1 MSMLITMDATLIDE
15 FRDKVNDSKVLQGML
30 RNVDEKNHWNILCS
44 AMDWISTVANGLPT
58 LDIIPSDGMGY
69 DHLDTLKLMQ
79 YIVLIDVLSES
90 IIQLFRVMDKDQPY
104 PLKSDTS
111 VFQQSRLDDDTYF
124 KHIRAAFST
133 HPVNLSSVDGVRNN
147 GGERFYASWVAKH
160 GPVDHDYY
168 VLLYSNDPAK
178 EGHYYLG
185 VNIADLNLYAEKR
198 YKLLEILIQM
208 VDSKV
213 KNHISFYQS
222 KIISSKDE
230 ISEELDILLEE
241 DKKRFGTF
249 RGYLGY
255 SNDILYIRRMLET
268 DTNPISGRVCEQI
281 IHDYKEFLKSTIS
294 QIREGVQNVNRINVL
309 SIRCIGYEFEKI
321 YTYLSNHSHPVGE
334 MFFNELI
341 KNLELPTFLS
351 TTEDFDLKQ
360 LVVDSYIHQKSME
373 LERNVNFDEFIICS

>member
-1 MSMLITMDATLIDE
+1 
-15 FRDKVNDSKVLQGML
+15 
-30 RNVDEKNHWNILCS
+30 
-44 AMDWISTVANGLPT
+44 
-58 LDIIPSDGMGY
+58 
-69 DHLDTLKLMQ
+69 
-79 YIVLIDVLSES
+79 
-90 IIQLFRVMDKDQPY
+90 
-104 PLKSDTS
+104 
-111 VFQQSRLDDDTYF
+111 
-124 KHIRAAFST
+124 
-133 HPVNLSSVDGVRNN
+133 
-147 GGERFYASWVAKH
+147 
-160 GPVDHDYY
+160 
-168 VLLYSNDPAK
+168 
-178 EGHYYLG
+178 
-185 VNIADLNLYAEKR
+185 
-198 YKLLEILIQM
+198 
-208 VDSKV
+208 
-213 KNHISFYQS
+213 YQS